1 MIKHIL
7 VALLATVALSGCS
20 LSEYH
25 GTTSFE
31 CIGGEM
37 SRGSDQPI
45 DQVHPNMKRI
55 RYVVTLGTWPSNSDN
70 IKVHVNGVEYDATG
84 GDGWYSLYSSV
95 EPNTPRG
102 TFYAKYRYLFLNPDP
117 KLNSKSSVS
126 ASCIKHP
133 E

>member
-37 SRGSDQPI
+37 SRGSDQGVLNEAI
-45 DQVHPNMKRI
+45 LDVIVQ
-55 RYVVTLGTWPSNSDN
+55 NSKPKAVDN
-70 IKVHVNGVEYDATG
+70 
-84 GDGWYSLYSSV
+84 
-95 EPNTPRG
+95 
-102 TFYAKYRYLFLNPDP
+102 LFL
-117 KLNSKSSVS
+117 
-126 ASCIKHP
+126 
-133 E
+133 